1 MATVSSMSRYILDSY
16 YKSAASGNS
25 NYTNN
30 TSSDKAASETLK
42 NSSSDKYNTKNNKYS
57 KSDSYAALI
66 AMGGMNKNNL
76 AKKTVDT
83 ANSLANSSLE
93 LVAASN
99 YRTSPRGGDNVN
111 SGLVSKVK
119 KFVESY
125 NNTVNTVKNSDN
137 VNALRYG
144 VSMVD
149 TTKAFKKSLAKVGIT
164 IEDNNNLTID
174 EEKLNNAKTSDL
186 SKLFSGSYSY
196 GSRMVSRSLGMSFA
210 AKSDITGTYN
220 AGGSLNS
227 YTNSVF
233 NTIFNGM
240 A

>member
-1 MATVSSMSRYILDSY
+1 MATVTSMSRYILDSY
-16 YKSAASGNS
+16 YKNASSGKTSISA
-25 NYTNN
+25 
-30 TSSDKAASETLK
+30 
-42 NSSSDKYNTKNNKYS
+42 SSSSTDTKKSYSGKTDKY
-57 KSDSYAALI
+57 SDTYAALL
-66 AMGGMNKNNL
+66 AMGGMNKNNIE
-76 AKKTVDT
+76 KKTLDN
-83 ANSLANSSLE
+83 ANALANSSLE

-99 YRTSPRGGDNVN
+99 YRTTARGGDTVN

-119 KFVESY
+119 KFVENY

-149 TTKAFKKSLAKVGIT
+149 TTKAFKKQLANVGIT

-196 GSRMVSRSLGMSFA
+196 GSRMVSRSLGMSSA
-210 AKSDITGTYN
+210 ARTGLNGTYT
-220 AGGSLNS
+220 AGGQTNS
-227 YTNSVF
+227 YANSVF
-233 NTIFNGM
+233 NTIFNGY